1 MNPAAKRGP
10 GKGLAQINDESIGH
24 QRSTDVAFATFCP
37 YACADPCPWRC
48 PIALPSA
55 VAEVL
60 NGLRGAA

>member
-1 MNPAAKRGP
+1 M
-10 GKGLAQINDESIGH
+10 
-24 QRSTDVAFATFCP
+24 FCP